1 MILKNIR
8 DVVDFIEQYDIKDYE
23 AIQDICTKSIGK
35 TFIPFTFSDGQVKA
49 KEYYIRHLMIYEGLS
64 KEQKEQKIW
73 IDSSLTFNVKDVFR
87 KN

>member
-1 MILKNIR
+1 MILKSIK
-8 DVVDFIEQYDIKDYE
+8 DIVLFIEQYDIKDYE
-23 AIQDICTKSIGK
+23 AIQDIVQKAIGK
-35 TFIPFTFSDGQVKA
+35 TFIPFHFSDSEVKA

-73 IDSSLTFNVKDVFR
+73 IDSELQFNVKDVFR

>member
-1 MILKNIR
+1 MILKSIK
-8 DVVDFIEQYDIKDYE
+8 DIVEFIEQYDIKDYE
-23 AIQDICTKSIGK
+23 AIQNICSNAIGK
-35 TFIPFTFSDGQVKA
+35 TFIPFHFSDSEVKA

-73 IDSSLTFNVKDVFR
+73 IDSELQFNVKDVFR